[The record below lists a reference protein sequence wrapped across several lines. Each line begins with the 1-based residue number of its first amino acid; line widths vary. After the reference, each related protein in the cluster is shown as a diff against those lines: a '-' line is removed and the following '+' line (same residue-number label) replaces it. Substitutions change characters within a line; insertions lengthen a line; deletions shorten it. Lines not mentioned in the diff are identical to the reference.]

1 MGKRKPKLRLWLR
14 FQSIYSALFG
24 KQSIV
29 LSLKLGKGNC
39 VSLASYNQSALPP
52 HQVSSA
58 LEAFIKTIFSKIILK
73 LGIISQNIFRFLNFY
88 SFQVNFEENEY
99 LYCSMHRA
107 HQYFSKR
114 SVALKIN
121 SANII

>member
-52 HQVSSA
+52 HRVSSA
-58 LEAFIKTIFSKIILK
+58 LEAFIKTIFSKKILK

-88 SFQVNFEENEY
+88 SSQVNFEENEY

-114 SVALKIN
+114 SFALKIN